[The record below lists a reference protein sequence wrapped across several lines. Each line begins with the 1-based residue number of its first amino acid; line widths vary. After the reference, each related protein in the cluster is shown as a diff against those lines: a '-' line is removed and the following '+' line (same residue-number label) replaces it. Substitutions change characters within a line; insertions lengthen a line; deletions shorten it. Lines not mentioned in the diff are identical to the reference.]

1 MVDAEDDAIYV
12 SWQLAIAVLDVYT
25 SSISTGF
32 KGRRLC
38 LKGRRNGSR
47 TDRLDPTLALCAITT
62 LALARWVREMQ
73 DGSNLVGSSPSY
85 FADPVVTFDQS
96 PQQDAWCLAIVAAK

>member
-12 SWQLAIAVLDVYT
+12 SWQLAIAVLDV
-25 SSISTGF
+25 
-32 KGRRLC
+32 
-38 LKGRRNGSR
+38 
-47 TDRLDPTLALCAITT
+47 DRLDPTLALCAITT